1 MLGLTERLACHQMIL
16 DSQDVLENYMRNCH
30 AVVDIILTCLN
41 TSLGL
46 PEGTLLELH
55 KLEARSGD
63 HVRFTRSPAQP
74 YDEDVAKRG
83 EHSDFGSITM

>member
-1 MLGLTERLACHQMIL
+1 MIL
-16 DSQDVLENYMRNCH
+16 DSQELLENYMRNCH
-30 AVVDIILTCLN
+30 AVVDLVLTRLN

-46 PEGTLLELH
+46 PDGTLLDLH

-74 YDEDVAKRG
+74 FSEDIAKRG
-83 EHSDFGSITM
+83 EHSDFGSITVYVQSLVSH